1 MSAVGDLRNSY
12 TQLVE
17 LFAPV
22 ANKNDSEA
30 VEVFLADDKIR
41 EDFYNLLCSF
51 GRALSLVL
59 NAEQAYNALSK
70 DERKKYQDT
79 FIFFTKVRRSVK
91 IRYCDAIDNN
101 EYEPLMQNLLDTH
114 LSVAGLKQITN
125 PIDILNK
132 DDFEKELEELGSLRS
147 KADAIASRMTK
158 SISEKRDENP
168 AYYDSFS
175 KRIKEALEL
184 YKEKVISEAE
194 YLAKMRM
201 IMEDY
206 HTGKSTVS
214 YPERIKSNVHAQAFY
229 GVLNAIFDE
238 IENEQILPDF
248 VAEVAEEIT
257 KIIATH
263 SQVDWTNNM
272 TIHDRISQDID
283 DLFYSCSSEVLTN
296 EYRNK
301 KKSRCRESR
310 NLLPFGTENCQKS
323 ESENS

>member
-1 MSAVGDLRNSY
+1 MVDLF
-12 TQLVE
+12 TPG
-17 LFAPV
+17 AD
-22 ANKNDSEA
+22 KNGSEA
-30 VEVFLADDKIR
+30 VEVFLADEKIR
-41 EDFYNLLCSF
+41 ENFYNLLCAF
-51 GRALSLVL
+51 GRALNLVL
-59 NAEQAYNALSK
+59 NAEQAYNALPK

-79 FIFFTKVRRSVK
+79 FIFFSKVRRSVK
-91 IRYCDAIDNN
+91 IRYCDAIDNS

-132 DDFEKELEELGSLRS
+132 DDFEKKLEELGSLRS
-147 KADAIASRMTK
+147 KADAITSRMTK

-175 KRIKEALEL
+175 KRIKDALEL

-194 YLAKMRM
+194 YLAKMRT

-206 HTGKSTVS
+206 HAGKSTVS

-238 IENEQILPDF
+238 VKSEQITPDF

-257 KIIATH
+257 KIIASH
-263 SQVDWTNNM
+263 SQVDWTNNK

-283 DLFYSCSSEVLTN
+283 DLFYEYEKNHGLTLSFDLIDKIIDN
-296 EYRNK
+296 VKTVALR
-301 KKSRCRESR
+301 R
-310 NLLPFGTENCQKS
+310 F
-323 ESENS
+323 